1 MRRRKTDALATVI
14 GVILIG
20 ALIQCAGALKQERLV
35 FPDTLTILRAFF
47 RLLGEPATYRMMGT
61 TVTHLVQALLIAA
74 FVGVPLGVAEG
85 ISPFTARLFKPLI
98 SFIRAIPMI
107 VLIIMIMVLSE
118 YRFVPVIA
126 AALMLIPPVSE
137 ATAEG
142 CRSIP
147 QELTDVYRMNANLN
161 LMVLFRVY
169 LPLMAG
175 YLRQAFMEAVGT
187 GMKLVITAEYMV
199 QTRNSLGKAI
209 FSSSYFNEYQD
220 IYAYAILMVLMI
232 LVLSELPVRLLKR
245 VTRVERGE

>member
-1 MRRRKTDALATVI
+1 MRRRKTDALATAI

-47 RLLGEPATYRMMGT
+47 RLLGESDTYRMMGT
-61 TVTHLVQALLIAA
+61 TLLHLIEALGIAA
-74 FVGVPLGVAEG
+74 LVGVPLGLAEG
-85 ISPFTARLFKPLI
+85 LSRFASRLLKPLV
-98 SFIRAIPMI
+98 SFVRAIPMI
-107 VLIIMIMVLSE
+107 VLIIMVMVLAD
-118 YRFVPVIA
+118 YGAVPVIA
-126 AALMLIPPVSE
+126 AALMLIPLISE

-142 CRSIP
+142 CRSLP
-147 QELTDVYRMNANLN
+147 TELIDVYRMNANLN
-161 LMVLFRVY
+161 LMILFRVY
-169 LPLMAG
+169 LPLMGG

-199 QTRNSLGKAI
+199 QTRNSLGKAV

-232 LVLSELPVRLLKR
+232 LLVSEIPVKLAALSRKD
-245 VTRVERGE
+245 

>member
-1 MRRRKTDALATVI
+1 MI

-74 FVGVPLGVAEG
+74 LVGVPLGVAEG
-85 ISPFTARLFKPLI
+85 FSPFVRRLFRPLI

-232 LVLSELPVRLLKR
+232 LVLSELPVAMRRWLGRKR
-245 VTRVERGE
+245 SVSYMIGKE

>member
-74 FVGVPLGVAEG
+74 LVGVPLGVAEG
-85 ISPFTARLFKPLI
+85 FSPFVRRLFRPLI

-232 LVLSELPVRLLKR
+232 LILSELPVRLVRR
-245 VTRVERGE
+245 VSGNKLQ